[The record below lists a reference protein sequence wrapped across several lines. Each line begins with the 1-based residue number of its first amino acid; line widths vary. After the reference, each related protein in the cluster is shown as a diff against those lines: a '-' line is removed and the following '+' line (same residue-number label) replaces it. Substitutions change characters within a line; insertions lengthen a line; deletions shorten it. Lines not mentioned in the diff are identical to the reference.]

1 MNNKYT
7 YIFIS
12 YSFNAEDTVWEERRL
27 SGGGNSQGEKGTGMR
42 VNMIKVTHLK
52 AIVTM
57 RPSTVDNE

>member
-27 SGGGNSQGEKGTGMR
+27 SGGGNSQVVKGKGMR
-42 VNMIKVTHLK
+42 GNMMKVTHLK
-52 AIVTM
+52 AIVVM
-57 RPSTVDNE
+57 KHSTVDNE